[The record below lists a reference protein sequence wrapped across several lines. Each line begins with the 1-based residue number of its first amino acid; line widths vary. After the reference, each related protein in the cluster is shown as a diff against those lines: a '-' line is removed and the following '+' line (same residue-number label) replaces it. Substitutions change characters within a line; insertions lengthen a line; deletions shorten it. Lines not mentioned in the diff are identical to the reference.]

1 MWRNRVSKKVIQV
14 PVDIE
19 LLNELDR
26 FSVKQSK
33 ARAELIRQACQRYLD
48 ELKSEEMDKIYRQG
62 YEKIPE
68 DSRIG
73 GAQVGIISKITP
85 AESW

>member
-1 MWRNRVSKKVIQV
+1 MSKRVIQV
-14 PVDIE
+14 PVDEE
-19 LLNELDR
+19 LLNELDI

-33 ARAELIRQACQRYLD
+33 SRAELIRQACHRYLD

-68 DSRIG
+68 DSGIG
-73 GAQVGIISKITP
+73 KAQTGIIGEILP

>member
-19 LLNELDR
+19 LLNELDM
-26 FSVKQSK
+26 FSMKQSK
-33 ARAELIRQACQRYLD
+33 ARAELIRQACHRYLD

-68 DSRIG
+68 DVGIG
-73 GAQVGIISKITP
+73 EAQIGIISKMVP
-85 AESW
+85 EESW

>member
-1 MWRNRVSKKVIQV
+1 MSKKVIQI

-19 LLNELDR
+19 LLDELDM

-33 ARAELIRQACQRYLD
+33 ARAELIRQACRRYLD

-68 DSRIG
+68 DNGIG
-73 GAQVGIISKITP
+73 EAQAEILGKIIP